1 MSPADP
7 RPGRATAASAGAR
20 ARGNELPPGTRPS
33 IASKILDW
41 LLDHVFRLALRVM
54 VGSLGTKTRATVERA
69 VHSPGLARGL
79 RVIALRMG
87 RQSRFAAA
95 LDRKIEHHRRSYAA
109 LLYLRGM
116 GALGTDG
123 GYRSALADL
132 DEATREGFRTAS
144 AYFHLGM
151 ARMRLGDVRGAE
163 AAYREALRYDDNWAQ
178 LYLNL
183 ACVLLIVEERE
194 AALPLLK
201 RAIEIDPKFAMA
213 HQNLA
218 AKYDREAYR
227 LQPLDLEV
235 RDECV
240 LYDAYNR
247 AGELAIHAG
256 MGRRGVELFLEA
268 LRIQQRSAEGRV
280 LPADCIG
287 ELSRIRPFDPALP
300 TRILSYEW
308 VTQIG
313 HLAMLDTYLKA
324 VSLGWRSR
332 ANYVLLAPRD
342 KVSNPRYLDCWR
354 SRLVV
359 VEDDGL
365 VTRLFPWQR
374 YFGDCF
380 NAAFAPDGTGLSFPE
395 FGARVHIEWDH
406 RGWEPLLALGAQE
419 REAGF
424 AALARLGMPDGSWF
438 VTLHVREGGFHR
450 EHGSVSQAHRN
461 ASILDYELAIREV
474 TRRGGWVVRVGDR
487 SMQRLPPMPR
497 VIDYARSAEKSAA
510 MDVFLCAAARLFIG
524 TTSGLTNAVISFGTP
539 CVLVNCISNFA
550 QLWPASVTYCL
561 KPFWSEPSARY
572 LPLEETL
579 REEFRGNIF
588 DLRVLAAHGVAPE
601 NNASEDILAAVA
613 ERLVEVI
620 DGAAI
625 SGAATE
631 RINGIL
637 KRVAD
642 GRPIYGNGRA
652 SAAFF
657 ERRERLFFDDR
668 E

>member
-1 MSPADP
+1 VL
-7 RPGRATAASAGAR
+7 G
-20 ARGNELPPGTRPS
+20 
-33 IASKILDW
+33 W
-41 LLDHVFRLALRVM
+41 LLDGAARLLLVM
-54 VGSLGTKTRATVERA
+54 LNSLGQGVQTTVERKI
-69 VHSPGLARGL
+69 HSSWLARYV
-79 RVIALRMG
+79 RAVAARNWIQR
-87 RQSRFAAA
+87 RFARAFDG
-95 LDRKIEHHRRSYAA
+95 LIEHHRHRYPM
-109 LLYLRGM
+109 LLYMRGVKT
-116 GALGTDG
+116 LGIGND
-123 GYRSALADL
+123 YRSALADL
-132 DEATREGFRTAS
+132 DEATRAGFRTAGT
-144 AYFHLGM
+144 YFHLGM
-151 ARMRLGDVRGAE
+151 ARMRLGDVKGAE

-201 RAIEIDPKFAMA
+201 RAIEIDPKFAIA

-218 AKYDREAYR
+218 AKYDRDSYR

-240 LYDAYNR
+240 LYDACNR

-256 MGRRGVELFLEA
+256 MGRRGVDLFVEA
-268 LRIQQRSAEGRV
+268 LRIQQKSADGRV

-300 TRILSYEW
+300 TRILPYEW

-324 VSLGWRSR
+324 VSLGWRPR
-332 ANYVLLAPRD
+332 ANYVLLAPRY

-365 VTRLFPWQR
+365 ITRLFPWQR

-395 FGARVHIEWDH
+395 FGAHVHIEWDR
-406 RGWEPLLALGAQE
+406 RGGEPLLALGAQV

-424 AALARLGMPDGSWF
+424 AALARLGMPEGSWF
-438 VTLHVREGGFHR
+438 ATLHVREGGFHR
-450 EHGSVSQAHRN
+450 EHASVSQAHRN

-497 VIDYARSAEKSAA
+497 VIDYAHSTEKSAA
-510 MDVFLCAAARLFIG
+510 MDIFLCAAPRLFIG

-539 CVLVNCISNFA
+539 CVLVNCVSNFA

-561 KPFWSEPSARY
+561 KPFWSEPEQRY
-572 LPLEETL
+572 LRLEEMLTD
-579 REEFRGNIF
+579 EFRDRIF
-588 DLRVLAAHGVAPE
+588 DLRSLAARDVTPE
-601 NNASEDILAAVA
+601 NNAAEDIADVVA
-613 ERLVEVI
+613 ERLDEII
-620 DGAAI
+620 DGRAMKA
-625 SGAATE
+625 GANE
-631 RINGIL
+631 
-637 KRVAD
+637 RVARILAKAAN
-642 GRPIYGNGRA
+642 GSPLFGNGRA
-652 SAAFF
+652 SEVFF
-657 ERRERLFFDDR
+657 VRKGALFFDN
-668 E
+668 